1 MARRSSFGFLNRFGR
16 SEDLRRLD
24 LALRSAD
31 LHPSVVPEGV
41 KLALVNLLK
50 DHFGDDPPESAY
62 APAAALLAYCAL
74 GGAAFSNAN
83 GEEACDHAMR
93 RVDQALERPES
104 LDAGIVLLAFHAR
117 LIQPEV
123 VQRHGISVDT
133 D

>member
-1 MARRSSFGFLNRFGR
+1 MARRSSFGFLGRFGR

-24 LALRSAD
+24 FALRAAD

-50 DHFGDDPPESAY
+50 DHFGDEPPESAY

-74 GGAAFSNAN
+74 GSEAFGRAN
-83 GEEACDHAMR
+83 GAEALKHATG
-93 RVDQALERPES
+93 RVDQALERSQS
-104 LDAGIVLLAFHAR
+104 LDAGIVLLAFHAK
-117 LIQPEV
+117 LIQPSV
-123 VQRHGISVDT
+123 VERHDIDVDT

>member
-1 MARRSSFGFLNRFGR
+1 MARRSSFGFLGRFGR

-31 LHPSVVPEGV
+31 LHPSLVPEGV
-41 KLALVNLLK
+41 KLALANLLK
-50 DHFGDDPPESAY
+50 DHLGDEPQESAY

-74 GGAAFSNAN
+74 GGGAFAHAN
-83 GEEACDHAMR
+83 GDEAVDHVMR
-93 RVDQALERPES
+93 RVDQALERSES

-123 VQRHGISVDT
+123 VERHGISVET

>member
-1 MARRSSFGFLNRFGR
+1 MARRSSFGFLGRFGR
-16 SEDLRRLD
+16 SEDLRRLN
-24 LALRSAD
+24 LALRGAD
-31 LHPSVVPEGV
+31 LHPSLVPEGV

-62 APAAALLAYCAL
+62 APSGALLAYCAL
-74 GGAAFSNAN
+74 GGGAFAHAN
-83 GEEACDHAMR
+83 GDSALDQVMQ
-93 RVDQALERPES
+93 RVDQALERPQG

-117 LIQPEV
+117 LIQPDV

>member
-1 MARRSSFGFLNRFGR
+1 MARRSSFGFLGRFGR

-31 LHPSVVPEGV
+31 LHPSLVPEGV

-74 GGAAFSNAN
+74 GGGAFAHAN
-83 GEEACDHAMR
+83 GDAALDHVAG
-93 RVDQALERPES
+93 RVDQALERPQS
-104 LDAGIVLLAFHAR
+104 LDAGIVLLAYHAR
-117 LIQPEV
+117 LIQPDV
-123 VQRHGISVDT
+123 VERPGIDVDT

>member
-1 MARRSSFGFLNRFGR
+1 MARRSSFGFLGRFGR

-24 LALRSAD
+24 FALRAAD

-50 DHFGDDPPESAY
+50 HHFGDEPPESAY

-74 GGAAFSNAN
+74 GSEAFGRAN
-83 GEEACDHAMR
+83 GAEALEHATG
-93 RVDQALERPES
+93 RVDQALERSQS
-104 LDAGIVLLAFHAR
+104 LDAGIVLLAFHAK
-117 LIQPEV
+117 LIQPSV
-123 VQRHGISVDT
+123 VERHDIDVDT